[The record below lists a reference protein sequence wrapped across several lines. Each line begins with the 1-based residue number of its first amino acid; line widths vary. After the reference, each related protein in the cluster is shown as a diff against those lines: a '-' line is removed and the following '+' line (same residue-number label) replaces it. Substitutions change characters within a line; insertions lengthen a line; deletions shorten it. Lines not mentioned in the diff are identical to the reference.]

1 MRNRRGFTLID
12 LMTVS
17 ALMLIFGAA
26 LFGTFSTMRNAMAR
40 QDTYFDA
47 NRSAR
52 MAIEWISRDVKEA
65 VRVDDAHGADATS
78 GSVLVLALP
87 SLDAAGEPT
96 DIENDF
102 DYVVYKLDSSVPPNL
117 VRELDVFEGTSF
129 RGNGSDE
136 TRIVAKGMA
145 GLGFSSDG
153 DSLDDVVDLAVVKTL
168 NVEVQGQGT
177 SQGAT
182 QTSVLDS
189 DLVLR
194 NNVDD

>member
-65 VRVDDAHGADATS
+65 VRVEDAHGVDATS
-78 GSVLVLALP
+78 SSVLVLALP
-87 SLDAAGEPT
+87 SLDVDGEPT
-96 DIENDF
+96 DIDDDL
-102 DYVVYKLDSSVPPNL
+102 DYVVYKMDSSTPPNL
-117 VRELDVFEGTSF
+117 VRTLDVLDGVSL
-129 RGNGSDE
+129 RGGGSDE
-136 TRIVAKGMA
+136 TRIVAKSMA

-153 DSLDDVVDLAVVKTL
+153 EGLSDVADLTVVKTL
-168 NVEVQGQGT
+168 NVEVQGRGT

-182 QTSVLDS
+182 QTSILDS